1 MTERKNIMTE
11 FRMDEISIVDNP
23 AQKDAKVVLAKRAE
37 AVQKRLALTTLT
49 AGHSHLIVGI
59 QASSD
64 GLSEVKAG
72 RTSYADGHEHSF
84 VIDDAGNIIIAD
96 AEGHSHGLSVL
107 VKADNLN
114 EEQLASLE
122 TVPFEASETAE
133 AIGTSGETTMSD
145 QNKNVA
151 ETAANEELE
160 TLKSDLA
167 KAQRLAEL
175 NDAEKAYLKGLG
187 EDAQTEF
194 LTLDAEG
201 RQSEIEKSTEENS
214 VIFKSLNGTEYRK
227 SDDPRLVELAKES
240 DEEKKKRMKL
250 EEKAEKSDLEKRAK
264 ELSIPGDESAKANL
278 LKAIDTLPEGERA
291 GALELLKANAERLSK
306 AETTLGTTEAPAD
319 DSADPVDGIAKKLR
333 DADPSLTP
341 EQAYS
346 KALST
351 PEGLAAHNA
360 RS

>member
-240 DEEKKKRMKL
+240 DEEKKKR
-250 EEKAEKSDLEKRAK
+250 AK